1 MKNKKFFVAVLLLAA
16 TALLFSSCAFKMN
29 TEQQTYYEN
38 FITSL
43 KVSTTL
49 MDMPAGG
56 VKTFLTT
63 TNVGAE
69 KLGFKIED
77 KESDKP
83 ITKGTSEEALKKRF
97 VAKKK

>member
-38 FITSL
+38 FITGL
-43 KVSTTL
+43 KVLS
-49 MDMPAGG
+49 AGVDVSADI
-56 VKTFLTT
+56 VKINLTAA
-63 TNVGAE
+63 NVGAE
-69 KLGFKIED
+69 KLGYQIED
-77 KESDKP
+77 RDSGKP

>member
-1 MKNKKFFVAVLLLAA
+1 MKNKKFFAAVLLLAA

-29 TEQQTYYEN
+29 TEQQAHYEG

-56 VKTFLTT
+56 VKTFLTA

-83 ITKGTSEEALKKRF
+83 IIKGTSEEALKKRF